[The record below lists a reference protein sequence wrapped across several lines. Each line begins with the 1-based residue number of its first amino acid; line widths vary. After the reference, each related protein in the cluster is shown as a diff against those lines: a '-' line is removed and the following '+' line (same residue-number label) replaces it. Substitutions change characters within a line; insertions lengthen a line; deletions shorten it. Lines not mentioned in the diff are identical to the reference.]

1 MAHSAPVSP
10 FVGHWQATDID
21 GSDMRLTIAGPPNG
35 PFQITWTESYLS
47 FCDGEAGIIRG
58 TGLLNEGDANLLEAE
73 LHVECLTSGA
83 SMDTQLTFR
92 YHPATNTLTT
102 RYENGMIIIWQRP
115 GRPQPPPPTL
125 DLRVNY
131 GHDWVE
137 SFYEAGHMAWITVTE
152 SDGVTVKATAE
163 LVTEPKDFW
172 GGATG
177 FNTQPE
183 DWDPS
188 PPDIQPY
195 DWVYGWIDNGA
206 SAQVQIGDIS
216 GMIDL
221 AADSIEGTIY
231 APWFSDEV
239 NVECH
244 PWGAPEPQP
253 EMKYDVVQPD
263 GIEPYSCSWAGEW
276 DIQLGQ
282 DVGVGYVGPDG
293 HWVANAFVTNAR
305 TIASANGD
313 WLWTTDFTPWAPLSI
328 SIYESKDAGAVLLW
342 EGSKT
347 ADEWGFV
354 MVDSSDHDLDLVP
367 GNYLTVSDDVFTKG
381 LVLESIT
388 MEIFDVDQDFI
399 AGTAPPGR
407 DVWVAAGPQDLQTGM
422 WVVADPESGGWT
434 ADFKEVVDIT
444 EEMRTWSYAQIFDDD
459 GDANEA
465 NPPPLPNTRFTVFP
479 EWNYLEG
486 YEWPEGAV
494 VSISV
499 AEKEVCSTEAVSGS
513 PEGDPS
519 NTFFSLF
526 FPEGCV
532 IGAGDLITL
541 SSGSLSLTHQVPE
554 LAIVNINLDA
564 DTVAGTAVFDPE
576 QYVLHTW
583 IHGVDESYMQL
594 SAEGGTWLAD
604 FGSQGFDLQPGMGGR
619 VELVDQSSNA
629 TAAEWWIPNPVFTAF
644 PEQEAVEGWE
654 WPLGAVVHLSIDD
667 PATPD
672 SPDHEQDE
680 TVILTPWGSG
690 QLWVWFDFAGSYD
703 MKPGDLVTLTDGV
716 TTREHTVRN
725 LAITTVDAEADTV
738 AGTADPGAEM
748 HVWPHEFGEYE
759 LQPTAGEDGTWLAEF
774 GPLGFDL
781 EEGMCGRAEIRDEVG
796 NATAADWCVPPP
808 PRILVQITDD
818 WFEGQNFAPNAEQTY
833 EVYDTEGGTLLLSG
847 TMQADDHGTAGAWVG
862 DQMDLAPGNYVVIS
876 DGSATKDLVLE
887 ALTFDVF
894 DLTQGLLQG
903 TAPPPAGRLVWVG
916 IGWENDAWT
925 MEVTT
930 DPDGNWVADFNM
942 PVPNDYLWVAA
953 QVFDPDGDA
962 SEVRPS
968 QIINGQP

>member
-1 MAHSAPVSP
+1 MKTRVQFYLSILAICALFVLPPMAHSAPVSP

-35 PFQITWTESYLS
+35 PFQITWTDSYLS

-58 TGLLNEGDANLLEAE
+58 TGLPNEGDANLLQAE
-73 LHVECLTSGA
+73 LHVACFTTGA
-83 SMDTQLTFR
+83 SMDTHLTFR

-102 RYENGMIIIWQRP
+102 RYEYGMVIIWQRP
-115 GRPQPPPPTL
+115 GQLQPPPSTL

-137 SFYEAGHMAWITVTE
+137 SFYEAGHVAWITLTE
-152 SDGVTVKATAE
+152 SDGVTVKAIAE

-172 GGATG
+172 GGETG
-177 FNTQPE
+177 FQTQPE

-206 SAQVQIGDIS
+206 SAQVQIGDIG

-221 AADSIEGTIY
+221 AADSIAGTIY
-231 APWFSDEV
+231 APWFSDEM

-253 EMKYDVVQPD
+253 EMKYDTVQPD
-263 GIEPYSCSWAGEW
+263 GIDTYSCSWAGEW

-305 TIASANGD
+305 IIASANGD
-313 WLWTTDFTPWAPLSI
+313 WLWTTDFTPWASLTI

-367 GNYLTVSDDVFTKG
+367 GNYLTVSDNVFTKG

-388 MEIFDVDQDFI
+388 MEFFDVDQDFM

-407 DVWVAAGPQDLQTGM
+407 DVWVAAGPQDFQTGM

-465 NPPPLPNTRFTVFP
+465 NPPPPPANPRFSVFP
-479 EWNYLEG
+479 EWEY
-486 YEWPEGAV
+486 
-494 VSISV
+494 
-499 AEKEVCSTEAVSGS
+499 
-513 PEGDPS
+513 
-519 NTFFSLF
+519 
-526 FPEGCV
+526 
-532 IGAGDLITL
+532 
-541 SSGSLSLTHQVPE
+541 
-554 LAIVNINLDA
+554 
-564 DTVAGTAVFDPE
+564 
-576 QYVLHTW
+576 
-583 IHGVDESYMQL
+583 
-594 SAEGGTWLAD
+594 
-604 FGSQGFDLQPGMGGR
+604 
-619 VELVDQSSNA
+619 
-629 TAAEWWIPNPVFTAF
+629 
-644 PEQEAVEGWE
+644 VEGWD
-654 WPLGAVVHLSIDD
+654 WPLGAVVHLAIDD
-667 PATPD
+667 PGTED
-672 SPDHEQDE
+672 SPDYWQDE
-680 TVILTPWGSG
+680 TVVPTSWDPN
-690 QLWVWFDFAGSYD
+690 QTWVTFNFAGLYD
-703 MKPGDLVTLTDGV
+703 VKPGDVVGLADET
-716 TTREHTVRN
+716 TTRTHTVRN
-725 LAITTVDAEADTV
+725 LAITAVDAEANTV
-738 AGTADPGAEM
+738 TGTADPGAEM
-748 HVWPHEFGEYE
+748 HVWPHEFGEHE
-759 LQPTAGEDGTWLAEF
+759 LQPTAGEDGTWLADF
-774 GPLGFDL
+774 GSLGFNL
-781 EEGMCGRAEIRDEVG
+781 QEGMCGQAEIRDEVG
-796 NATAADWCVPPP
+796 NATAVDWCVPPP
-808 PRILVQITDD
+808 PRILVQIIDD

-833 EVYDTEGGTLLLSG
+833 EVHDTEGGTLLLSG

-862 DQMDLAPGNYVVIS
+862 DQMDLVPGNYLVIS
-876 DGSATKDLVLE
+876 DGSTTKDLVLE

-903 TAPPPAGRLVWVG
+903 TAPPPAGRLVWAG

-930 DPDGNWVADFNM
+930 DPDGNWVADFAT
-942 PVPNDYLWVAA
+942 PVASDYQWVAA